1 MKTKNKFYYSSLIIS
16 VIVLIINLIAYKF
29 LPDRVPVHWGMNG
42 EVNRYGPK
50 MEHVIMSGI
59 PLVLFF
65 VLNFLPAI
73 DPKKD
78 SFKKHTKAYSIMILF
93 IIILIS
99 GINLIALCAG
109 LGFGIKF
116 SIAFPLFIG
125 VFFIGMGNYMSQIRP
140 NYFVGI
146 RTPWTLASEYVW
158 RKTHR
163 FGGLIFILIGIIQL
177 LSIFIGS
184 WGILLFLGAVL
195 VGIIVIYIY
204 SYFIFAKS
212 K

>member
-16 VIVLIINLIAYKF
+16 IIVLIINIIAYKF
-29 LPDRVPVHWGMNG
+29 LPNRVPVHWGING

-50 MEHVIMSGI
+50 MEHLIMSAV

-73 DPKKD
+73 DPKKE
-78 SFKKHTKAYSIMILF
+78 SFKKHTKAYSLMILF
-93 IIILIS
+93 VIILIS
-99 GINLIALCAG
+99 GINLIALCTA
-109 LGFGIKF
+109 LGFKIKF
-116 SIAFPLFIG
+116 LIVFSLFLG

-163 FGGLIFILIGIIQL
+163 FGGWIFILIGIIQL
-177 LSIFIGS
+177 LSIFIGQ

-195 VGIIVIYIY
+195 VGVIVIYVY
-204 SYFIFAKS
+204 SYVVFVKN